1 MASKQTFETIL
12 REINAVMRRVRA
24 EEADELCRLVRTSE
38 SVFVTGEGRSG
49 LIARCFAMRLMHL
62 GLSAHVVGGTT
73 TPACQ
78 KGDLLVAIS
87 GSGRT
92 ELTHAVAELAVEA
105 DVRVAVLTAHRDSP
119 LASRA
124 DLVLE
129 IPARREDAESVQ
141 YGRSLFEQCALLA
154 LDGIAVELQAQLNLS
169 GKDMSARH
177 ANLE

>member
-12 REINAVMRRVRA
+12 REIDAVMRRIRA
-24 EEADELCRLVRTSE
+24 DEADELCHLVRTSQ

-73 TPACQ
+73 TPACR

-92 ELTHAVAELAVEA
+92 ELTLAVAELATEA
-105 DVRVAVLTAHRDSP
+105 NVRVAVVTSHRDSP

-124 DLVLE
+124 DLVLG
-129 IPARREDAESVQ
+129 IPAAREELDSKQ

-154 LDGIAVELQAQLNLS
+154 LDGIAAELQSQLNLS
-169 GKDMSARH
+169 GGDMSARH

>member
-1 MASKQTFETIL
+1 M
-12 REINAVMRRVRA
+12 REIEAVLRRVRA
-24 EEADELCRLVRTSE
+24 EDADELCRLVLAAK

-73 TPACQ
+73 TPACR

-92 ELTHAVAELAVEA
+92 ELTHAVAELAA
-105 DVRVAVLTAHRDSP
+105 AANVRVAVVTAHGDSL

-124 DLVLE
+124 DLWLE
-129 IPARREDAESVQ
+129 IPARREEMESIQ

-154 LDGIAVELQAQLNLS
+154 LDGIAVELQRQLHLS
-169 GKDMSARH
+169 GQDMSARH